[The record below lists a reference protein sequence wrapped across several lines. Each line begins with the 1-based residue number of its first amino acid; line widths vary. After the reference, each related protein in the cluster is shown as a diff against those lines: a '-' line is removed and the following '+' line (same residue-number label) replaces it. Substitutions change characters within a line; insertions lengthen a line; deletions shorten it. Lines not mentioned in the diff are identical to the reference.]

1 MAWSSAYK
9 VIYIFIYS
17 IHIRQIENY
26 SGVRQGFENSVS
38 ILRIIV
44 SIVSQLIKLPIYN
57 FVFRL
62 GTFHNVKK
70 YTESLTTIRRFA
82 KHSSKPIY
90 TTTILKPA
98 YNRNARPTL
107 KNISFTFRGLLLAGK
122 KKDSKR

>member
-1 MAWSSAYK
+1 MAWNSAYK
-9 VIYIFIYS
+9 VIYIFTYS
-17 IHIRQIENY
+17 IHVRQIENY
-26 SGVRQGFENSVS
+26 SDVSVHS

-62 GTFHNVKK
+62 GAFYGLKK

-82 KHSSKPIY
+82 KDSSKPIY
-90 TTTILKPA
+90 AATILKSA

-122 KKDSKR
+122 KKDGKR

>member
-1 MAWSSAYK
+1 MAWNSAYK
-9 VIYIFIYS
+9 VIYIFTYS
-17 IHIRQIENY
+17 IHVRQIENY
-26 SGVRQGFENSVS
+26 SDVSVHS

-62 GTFHNVKK
+62 GTFYGLKK

-82 KHSSKPIY
+82 KDSSKPIY
-90 TTTILKPA
+90 AATILKSA

-122 KKDSKR
+122 KKDGKR

>member
-1 MAWSSAYK
+1 MAWNSAYK
-9 VIYIFIYS
+9 VIYIFTYS
-17 IHIRQIENY
+17 IHVRQIENY
-26 SGVRQGFENSVS
+26 SNVSVHS

-62 GTFHNVKK
+62 GTFYGLKK

-82 KHSSKPIY
+82 KDSSKPIY
-90 TTTILKPA
+90 AATILKSA

-122 KKDSKR
+122 KKDGKR